1 MWLFLWQI
9 NKSER
14 GHEEYRKI
22 HEEYS
27 ILQLL
32 SSIL

>member
-1 MWLFLWQI
+1 VVI
-9 NKSER
+9 E
-14 GHEEYRKI
+14 GYRKI

-27 ILQLL
+27 ILRLL

>member
-9 NKSER
+9 NKSEN

-22 HEEYS
+22 HEEYFYPAVTVAV
-27 ILQLL
+27 
-32 SSIL
+32 